1 MKLEKVLRN
10 PVGFLRIIQNER
22 KDMPNNNKEG
32 QSHGIKFY
40 TDTTLPNEV
49 KSLSIS
55 ESLKKEEFLQLF
67 GVELVQTI
75 RVSFEEWEDGLR
87 SMDWVIDDIKR
98 AVKDYEYKQED
109 LNRLFDGLPLQQEE
123 RDQKDKE
130 LLGEIERLGKLI
142 DENQEQQKKILEELT
157 K

>member
-1 MKLEKVLRN
+1 
-10 PVGFLRIIQNER
+10 
-22 KDMPNNNKEG
+22 MPNNNKEG
-32 QSHGIKFY
+32 ESHGIKFY
-40 TDTTLPNEV
+40 TDTTLPNES

-55 ESLKKEEFLQLF
+55 EALKKEEFLQRF

-87 SMDWVIDDIKR
+87 SMDWVINDIEKALR
-98 AVKDYEYKQED
+98 EYKYKQED
-109 LNRLFDGLPLQQEE
+109 LDRLFEGLPLQQEE

-142 DENQEQQKKILEELT
+142 DESQEQQKKILEELT